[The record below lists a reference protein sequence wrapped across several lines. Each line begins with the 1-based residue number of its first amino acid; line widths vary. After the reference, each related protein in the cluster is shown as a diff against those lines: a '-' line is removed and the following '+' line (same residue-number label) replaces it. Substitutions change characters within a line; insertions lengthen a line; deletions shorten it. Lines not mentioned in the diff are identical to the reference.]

1 MIYRNDNIKNGRPV
15 VEGSKIGVH
24 QVYKMSETTSVET
37 IVEEF
42 DNLTTD
48 KVEYA
53 IRYAKN
59 NEDEMGKIEKNK
71 RESLDELNESNKI
84 YYIDKR

>member
-15 VEGSKIGVH
+15 VERSKIGVH
-24 QVYKMSETTSVET
+24 QVYKMSKTTSVET

-53 IRYAKN
+53 IKYANN
-59 NEDEMGKIEKNK
+59 NEDEMRKIEKNK
-71 RESLDELNESNKI
+71 EEALDELKDSDKL
-84 YYIDKR
+84 YYIDK